1 MKKEKSKKKA
11 KEELKEVNQSTQVVE
26 TVAEE
31 SKVKK
36 NKIFALNVTKMELV
50 HLRDM
55 LSILYPSES
64 KRTISQTLAD
74 SESRLFE
81 ESNLWKKVASLCED
95 AGLPVGD
102 EAPDYAI
109 VPIGHPPMGV
119 FMLSEEESELMSGDG
134 RGFLKN
140 EHSQEEE

>member
-1 MKKEKSKKKA
+1 MKKSKSKSKKNTEQELEKLEEA
-11 KEELKEVNQSTQVVE
+11 KI
-26 TVAEE
+26 
-31 SKVKK
+31 KK
-36 NKIFALNVTKMELV
+36 NKVFALQVTKVELV

-81 ESNLWKKVASLCED
+81 ESNLWKKVAGLCEE

-119 FMLSEEESELMSGDG
+119 FMLSEEESEMLSKEPK
-134 RGFLKN
+134 GFLAK
-140 EHSQEEE
+140 EDVEEE

>member
-1 MKKEKSKKKA
+1 MKKKAAEKSKKKEA
-11 KEELKEVNQSTQVVE
+11 
-26 TVAEE
+26 AEDLDE
-31 SKVKK
+31 SKIKK
-36 NKIFALNVTKMELV
+36 NKVFTLNVTRLELV

-81 ESNLWKKVASLCED
+81 EGNLWKKVACLCEE
-95 AGLPVGD
+95 AALPVGD

-109 VPIGHPPMGV
+109 VPVGHPPMGV
-119 FMLSEEESELMSGDG
+119 FMLSQEESELLSKEA
-134 RGFLKN
+134 RGFLKKDDADAD
-140 EHSQEEE
+140 EEE

>member
-1 MKKEKSKKKA
+1 LKKKAAEKSKKK
-11 KEELKEVNQSTQVVE
+11 ES
-26 TVAEE
+26 AEDLDE
-31 SKVKK
+31 SKIKK
-36 NKIFALNVTKMELV
+36 NKVFTLNVTRLELV

-81 ESNLWKKVASLCED
+81 EGNLWKKVAGLCEE
-95 AGLPVGD
+95 AALPVGD

-109 VPIGHPPMGV
+109 VPVGHPPMGV
-119 FMLSEEESELMSGDG
+119 FMLSQEESELLSKEA
-134 RGFLKN
+134 RGFLKKDDADAD
-140 EHSQEEE
+140 EQE

>member
-1 MKKEKSKKKA
+1 MKKSKSKKKNTEQELEKLEEA
-11 KEELKEVNQSTQVVE
+11 KI
-26 TVAEE
+26 
-31 SKVKK
+31 KK
-36 NKIFALNVTKMELV
+36 NKIFALQVTKLELV

-55 LSILYPSES
+55 LSILYPSET

-74 SESRLFE
+74 TESRLFE
-81 ESNLWKKVASLCED
+81 ESNLWKKVAGLCEE

-119 FMLSEEESELMSGDG
+119 FMLSQEESEMMSKESK
-134 RGFLKN
+134 GFLVKDDDT
-140 EHSQEEE
+140 EEE